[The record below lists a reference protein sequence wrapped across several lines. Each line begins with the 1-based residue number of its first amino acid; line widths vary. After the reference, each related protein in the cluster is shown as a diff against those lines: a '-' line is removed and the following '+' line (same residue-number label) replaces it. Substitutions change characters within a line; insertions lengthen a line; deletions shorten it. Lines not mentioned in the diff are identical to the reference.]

1 MPGLLLAKPFES
13 NQFFKMLSADFDTAA
28 PLCWSFLL
36 DGASED
42 KIGALINEISS
53 LGFAEVEPI
62 TDENCEG
69 QYSLWFS
76 EVCIHTARSFA
87 TRVAVVEQFAESK
100 GLVVSDFSAGF

>member
-1 MPGLLLAKPFES
+1 MLLATI
-13 NQFFKMLSADFDTAA
+13 FDMVA
-28 PLCWSFLL
+28 LLRWSFLL
-36 DGASED
+36 DGESED
-42 KIGALINEISS
+42 KIGAFINEISS

-62 TDENCEG
+62 IDENCEG